1 MMQIVI
7 TSDGSVRCI
16 YSDLLD
22 LHTLGRLQIRRG
34 SHVEPTPEGYW
45 QVDLSPVKGPR
56 LGPYRKRQEALDA
69 EIQWLEESWLNP
81 AN

>member
-1 MMQIVI
+1 MQIVI
-7 TSDGSVRCI
+7 TSDGSVRYI

-34 SHVEPTPEGYW
+34 SYVEPTPEGYW

-81 AN
+81 AS